1 MVNLTRVKQGATT
14 ASIRAKECF
23 KRAVNALGD
32 NLEIPIRGK
41 LSQQIIFETVVGMAS
56 NQESIHSISHNLE
69 DIPCETSLRHHLK
82 KLDFGI
88 LQDRN
93 VEILTSRAISILNKK
108 KAYKFAV
115 DFTLDPYYGK
125 ETSEN
130 SEYIVRS
137 QKKKSTN
144 DFYGYAT
151 LYVINKDRRLTLSLL
166 PLHPDLSSAYYVAYF
181 LDVIRA
187 LNLKIEAICLDRGFY
202 SKKVIKL
209 LQLSNVPHI
218 IPVKRQGKKMKELLT
233 GRGSKFE
240 EYTMKDKKCPV
251 TFKLAV
257 VTTYSKGKRGKNKA
271 INYGYVIFGLNW
283 SFRKIFEVYR
293 TRFAIEASYRMR
305 NKSKPKTSS
314 KSVKL
319 RYFYAIVSMLLKN
332 IWLSLAWDY
341 FSPIQTGPA
350 IIDLR
355 DFRFEW
361 YLNLIWDH
369 LKKLRKF
376 RTRISSHRLPI

>member
-1 MVNLTRVKQGATT
+1 LIFGAYQTISASLYIDTLTSRGQSDRVKQGAKT

-32 NLEIPIRGK
+32 NLEIAIRGK

-144 DFYGYAT
+144 DFC
-151 LYVINKDRRLTLSLL
+151 IR
-166 PLHPDLSSAYYVAYF
+166 SSEIDQGRSF
-181 LDVIRA
+181 NLD
-187 LNLKIEAICLDRGFY
+187 
-202 SKKVIKL
+202 
-209 LQLSNVPHI
+209 QP
-218 IPVKRQGKKMKELLT
+218 
-233 GRGSKFE
+233 
-240 EYTMKDKKCPV
+240 
-251 TFKLAV
+251 
-257 VTTYSKGKRGKNKA
+257 
-271 INYGYVIFGLNW
+271 
-283 SFRKIFEVYR
+283 
-293 TRFAIEASYRMR
+293 
-305 NKSKPKTSS
+305 
-314 KSVKL
+314 
-319 RYFYAIVSMLLKN
+319 
-332 IWLSLAWDY
+332 
-341 FSPIQTGPA
+341 
-350 IIDLR
+350 
-355 DFRFEW
+355 
-361 YLNLIWDH
+361 
-369 LKKLRKF
+369 
-376 RTRISSHRLPI
+376 